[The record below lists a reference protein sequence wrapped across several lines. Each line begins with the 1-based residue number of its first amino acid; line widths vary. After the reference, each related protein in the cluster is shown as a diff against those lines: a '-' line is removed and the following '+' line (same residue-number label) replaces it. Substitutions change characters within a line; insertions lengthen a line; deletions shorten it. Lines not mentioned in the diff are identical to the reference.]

1 MLEVFRE
8 TYCAEIDRA
17 VELMLGSCRG
27 NLARSRVDR
36 RRRVRIAA
44 ETAILFEGFAN
55 ALLYQNPH
63 LFQTTSFELCQTQ
76 ESSIDQTKNL
86 KLHSLAI

>member
-1 MLEVFRE
+1 
-8 TYCAEIDRA
+8 
-17 VELMLGSCRG
+17 MLGSFLE
-27 NLARSRVDR
+27 NLAKIGVDWR
-36 RRRVRIAA
+36 LLVRIVG
-44 ETAILFEGFAN
+44 ESPI
-55 ALLYQNPH
+55 ALWHQNPH